1 MIIIYYIG
9 KASVP
14 KKTVVDMELI
24 KTSGV
29 VIRRTKVKDNDLM
42 LTIFTRDLGV
52 IRASARGARGF
63 KNRLSAGTA
72 LFAYSEF
79 VLYPGRELYKVNSC
93 ELLESFY
100 SLTSNIE
107 RLAFATYI
115 ADLTGYVVQE
125 EEGAERLLSLF
136 LNTFYLFARWG
147 GELRTVKC
155 VYELKLL
162 EFLGFAPCI
171 TECVVCGS
179 GETPFFSPAE
189 GGLLCKT
196 CQTELSTGREI
207 SASCLTAM
215 QHVLASEDKKAFAFR
230 LSPDVLEELEGH
242 VAGLLSVFVDHE
254 FYSLEYLNTVLG
266 K

>member
-1 MIIIYYIG
+1 MD
-9 KASVP
+9 V
-14 KKTVVDMELI
+14 I

-42 LTIFTRDLGV
+42 LTIFTKDLGV

-63 KNRLSAGTA
+63 KNKLSAGTA

-79 VLYPGRELYKVNSC
+79 LLYPGKEVYKVNSC

-115 ADLTGYVVQE
+115 ADLTGYVIQE
-125 EEGAERLLSLF
+125 EAETERLLSLF

-162 EFLGFAPCI
+162 EFLGFAPCV
-171 TECVVCGS
+171 TECVACGNE
-179 GETPFFSPAE
+179 ETSFFSPAE
-189 GGLLCKT
+189 GGALCADCRK
-196 CQTELSTGREI
+196 ELSSGRAI
-207 SASCLTAM
+207 SDSCLSAM
-215 QHVLASEDKKAFAFR
+215 RHVLSSDDKKAFAFR
-230 LSPDVLEELEGH
+230 LSEVVLEEMESF
-242 VAGLLSVFVDHE
+242 VAGMISECIDHE
-254 FYSLEYLNTVLG
+254 FYSLTYLNTILG

>member
-1 MIIIYYIG
+1 
-9 KASVP
+9 
-14 KKTVVDMELI
+14 MELI

-29 VIRRTKVKDNDLM
+29 VIRQTKVKENDLM
-42 LTIFTRDLGV
+42 LTIFTKDLGV

-63 KNRLSAGTA
+63 KNKLSAGTA

-100 SLTSNIE
+100 SLTGNIE

-115 ADLTGYVVQE
+115 ADLTGYAIQE
-125 EEGAERLLSLF
+125 EEGTQRLLSLF

-162 EFLGFAPCI
+162 EFLGFAPCLDG
-171 TECVVCGS
+171 CVSCGKP
-179 GETPFFSPAE
+179 ETPCFAAAE
-189 GGLLCKT
+189 GGLLCAD
-196 CQTELSTGREI
+196 CQKELGNGQKI
-207 SASCLTAM
+207 SGSCLEAM
-215 QHVLASEDKKAFAFR
+215 RHVLQSDDKKAFAFR
-230 LSPDVLEELEGH
+230 LSKDVLEELEGH
-242 VAGLLSVFVDHE
+242 VAGMLSAFIDHD
-254 FYSLEYLNTVLG
+254 FYSLTYLNTILG

>member
-1 MIIIYYIG
+1 MC
-9 KASVP
+9 
-14 KKTVVDMELI
+14 MEII

-42 LTIFTRDLGV
+42 LTIFTKDLGV

-63 KNRLSAGTA
+63 KNKLAAGTA

-79 VLYPGRELYKVNSC
+79 LLYPGKELYKVNSC

-115 ADLTGYVVQE
+115 ADLTGYVIQE
-125 EEGAERLLSLF
+125 EEGTERLLSLF

-162 EFLGFAPCI
+162 EFLGFSPCLF
-171 TECVVCGS
+171 ECVSCGNA
-179 GETPFFSPAE
+179 EAAYFSSSA
-189 GGLLCKT
+189 GGLLC
-196 CQTELSTGREI
+196 
-207 SASCLTAM
+207 ASCQKELEAGRAISSSCVSAM
-215 QHVLASEDKKAFAFR
+215 RHVLSSDDKKAFAFR
-230 LSPDVLEELEGH
+230 LSSDVLEELESH
-242 VAGLLSVFVDHE
+242 VTGLLSNCIDHN
-254 FYSLEYLNTVLG
+254 FYSLTYLNTILG